1 MQNILKLTLLSL
13 SITFA
18 SLATADCDCDE
29 DKPERKLYLGI
40 EGGWSAALKK
50 SFIHKETKV
59 TGSLKSSPFYGG
71 IVGYRF
77 YPGMAIEANFQH
89 KPKYFMNFVLPAKD
103 LGGGNT
109 LDKTPG
115 KVRVISNIYMIG
127 LTYDFPAFGKI
138 VPYVGIDGGIAQIK
152 TKYLPLKRNIQIA
165 GNTIT
170 SREVFRIKNKSNI
183 SPAAQLTLGL
193 SSEIADGL
201 RVNLAGRIQV
211 IKDAKISYEELNTM
225 TGSFD
230 SKKLKQTLGV
240 SEVVVGLTYDLP
252 I

>member
-1 MQNILKLTLLSL
+1 MQNILKLALLSL

-18 SLATADCDCDE
+18 SIATADCDCDE

-103 LGGGNT
+103 LESGAK
-109 LDKTPG
+109 LAKTPG
-115 KVRVISNIYMIG
+115 KVKVISNIYMIG
-127 LTYDFPAFGKI
+127 LTYDFPEFNKI
-138 VPYVGIDGGIAQIK
+138 VPYVGIDAGLAQIK
-152 TKYLPLKRNIQIA
+152 TKYLPLKGDIQVA
-165 GNTIT
+165 GTTIMKK
-170 SREVFRIKNKSNI
+170 EVFRIKNKSNI
-183 SPAAQLTLGL
+183 SPAAQLTIGL
-193 SSEIADGL
+193 SSEIATGL
-201 RVNLAGRIQV
+201 RLNLAGRIQV
-211 IKDAKISYEELNTM
+211 IKDAKISYEEYNPKTDA
-225 TGSFD
+225 FD

-240 SEVVVGLTYDLP
+240 SEIVVGLTYDLP